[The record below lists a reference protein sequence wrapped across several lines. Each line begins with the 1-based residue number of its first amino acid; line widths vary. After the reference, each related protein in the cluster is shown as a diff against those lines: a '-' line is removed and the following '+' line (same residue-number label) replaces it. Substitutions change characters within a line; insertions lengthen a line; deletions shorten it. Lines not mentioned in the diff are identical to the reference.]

1 MDNNLYYIL
10 GGIAY
15 GIFILQF
22 IISWVA
28 GEFDV
33 DVDFDVSDVVSFK
46 GFIHFFM
53 GFGGWTSI
61 KQLLGYEVTWID
73 WLIGFFI
80 GLVFV
85 FMLYHLYKFC
95 MKLQNLPKD
104 EPKTNLVGRTATIY
118 VHLGEG
124 RHLASV
130 NISGALREVE
140 VEGTKKKLLA
150 EAEGKKASLMA
161 EAEQKQA
168 MEMAPALAVEHM
180 IKSGMHPEAI
190 VQYAMTDRWKEVAEA
205 NAKVFEHI
213 QLGNVTVYG
222 DSNTAGQFMANMAKN
237 LAPSLEIARNLPI
250 ADSLKQIITGKKPE
264 ESPAKGDNFP
274 PVK

>member
-1 MDNNLYYIL
+1 MKTINYTQINTNFKMEMTSLIIVGVVVLVAIVTIIGIL
-10 GGIAY
+10 SRYRKCKSDELLVVY
-15 GIFILQF
+15 GKTG
-22 IISWVA
+22 SHK
-28 GEFDV
+28 EK
-33 DVDFDVSDVVSFK
+33 VSDAK
-46 GFIHFFM
+46 A
-53 GFGGWTSI
+53 
-61 KQLLGYEVTWID
+61 KAEEA
-73 WLIGFFI
+73 
-80 GLVFV
+80 
-85 FMLYHLYKFC
+85 
-95 MKLQNLPKD
+95 KLK
-104 EPKTNLVGRTATIY
+104 A
-118 VHLGEG
+118 
-124 RHLASV
+124 
-130 NISGALREVE
+130 
-140 VEGTKKKLLA
+140 EGTKKKLL
-150 EAEGKKASLMA
+150 AEGKKASLMA

-264 ESPAKGDNFP
+264 ESPANGDKFP

>member
-33 DVDFDVSDVVSFK
+33 DVDFD
-46 GFIHFFM
+46 
-53 GFGGWTSI
+53 
-61 KQLLGYEVTWID
+61 
-73 WLIGFFI
+73 
-80 GLVFV
+80 
-85 FMLYHLYKFC
+85 
-95 MKLQNLPKD
+95 
-104 EPKTNLVGRTATIY
+104 
-118 VHLGEG
+118 
-124 RHLASV
+124 
-130 NISGALREVE
+130 
-140 VEGTKKKLLA
+140 
-150 EAEGKKASLMA
+150 
-161 EAEQKQA
+161 
-168 MEMAPALAVEHM
+168 
-180 IKSGMHPEAI
+180 
-190 VQYAMTDRWKEVAEA
+190 
-205 NAKVFEHI
+205 
-213 QLGNVTVYG
+213 G

>member
-1 MDNNLYYIL
+1 MEMTSLIIVGVVVLVAIITIIGIL
-10 GGIAY
+10 SRYRKCKSDELLVVY
-15 GIFILQF
+15 G
-22 IISWVA
+22 
-28 GEFDV
+28 
-33 DVDFDVSDVVSFK
+33 
-46 GFIHFFM
+46 
-53 GFGGWTSI
+53 
-61 KQLLGYEVTWID
+61 
-73 WLIGFFI
+73 
-80 GLVFV
+80 
-85 FMLYHLYKFC
+85 
-95 MKLQNLPKD
+95 
-104 EPKTNLVGRTATIY
+104 KTGSHKEKVKI
-118 VHLGEG
+118 E
-124 RHLASV
+124 
-130 NISGALREVE
+130 
-140 VEGTKKKLLA
+140 A
-150 EAEGKKASLMA
+150 EAVKSVAILEA

>member
-1 MDNNLYYIL
+1 MEMTSLIIVGVVAIITIIGIL
-10 GGIAY
+10 SRYRKCKSDELLVVY
-15 GIFILQF
+15 GKTG
-22 IISWVA
+22 SHK
-28 GEFDV
+28 EK
-33 DVDFDVSDVVSFK
+33 VSERDAK
-46 GFIHFFM
+46 
-53 GFGGWTSI
+53 
-61 KQLLGYEVTWID
+61 
-73 WLIGFFI
+73 
-80 GLVFV
+80 
-85 FMLYHLYKFC
+85 
-95 MKLQNLPKD
+95 
-104 EPKTNLVGRTATIY
+104 
-118 VHLGEG
+118 
-124 RHLASV
+124 
-130 NISGALREVE
+130 
-140 VEGTKKKLLA
+140 
-150 EAEGKKASLMA
+150 GKKASLMA

>member
-1 MDNNLYYIL
+1 MEMTSLIIVGVVAIITIIGIL
-10 GGIAY
+10 SRYRKCKSDELLVVY
-15 GIFILQF
+15 GKTGSHKEKAKIEAEAVKSVAILEAEAAK
-22 IISWVA
+22 ILKA
-28 GEFDV
+28 AEA
-33 DVDFDVSDVVSFK
+33 K
-46 GFIHFFM
+46 ANATKM
-53 GFGGWTSI
+53 
-61 KQLLGYEVTWID
+61 QLEA
-73 WLIGFFI
+73 
-80 GLVFV
+80 
-85 FMLYHLYKFC
+85 
-95 MKLQNLPKD
+95 
-104 EPKTNLVGRTATIY
+104 EA
-118 VHLGEG
+118 
-124 RHLASV
+124 
-130 NISGALREVE
+130 
-140 VEGTKKKLLA
+140 EGTKKKLLA

-250 ADSLKQIITGKKPE
+250 ADSLKQIITGKKNHQL
-264 ESPAKGDNFP
+264 KVIIFLL
-274 PVK
+274 

>member
-1 MDNNLYYIL
+1 M
-10 GGIAY
+10 A
-15 GIFILQF
+15 
-22 IISWVA
+22 VA
-28 GEFDV
+28 
-33 DVDFDVSDVVSFK
+33 
-46 GFIHFFM
+46 
-53 GFGGWTSI
+53 
-61 KQLLGYEVTWID
+61 
-73 WLIGFFI
+73 
-80 GLVFV
+80 
-85 FMLYHLYKFC
+85 
-95 MKLQNLPKD
+95 
-104 EPKTNLVGRTATIY
+104 KTEQERQ
-118 VHLGEG
+118 
-124 RHLASV
+124 
-130 NISGALREVE
+130 VE
-140 VEGTKKKLLA
+140 VNEAKAKAEEAKLEAEVIIPAEKAKEKAKIEAEAVKSVAILEAEAEAAKILKAAEAKANATKMQLEAEAEGTKKKLLA

-264 ESPAKGDNFP
+264 ESPAKGDEFP

>member
-1 MDNNLYYIL
+1 MEMTSLIIVGVVVLVAIITIIGIL
-10 GGIAY
+10 SRYRKCKSDELLVVY
-15 GIFILQF
+15 GKTGSHKEKAKIEAEAVKSVAILEAEAEAAK
-22 IISWVA
+22 ILKA
-28 GEFDV
+28 AEA
-33 DVDFDVSDVVSFK
+33 K
-46 GFIHFFM
+46 ANATKM
-53 GFGGWTSI
+53 
-61 KQLLGYEVTWID
+61 QLE
-73 WLIGFFI
+73 
-80 GLVFV
+80 
-85 FMLYHLYKFC
+85 
-95 MKLQNLPKD
+95 
-104 EPKTNLVGRTATIY
+104 
-118 VHLGEG
+118 
-124 RHLASV
+124 
-130 NISGALREVE
+130 
-140 VEGTKKKLLA
+140 A

>member
-1 MDNNLYYIL
+1 
-10 GGIAY
+10 
-15 GIFILQF
+15 
-22 IISWVA
+22 
-28 GEFDV
+28 
-33 DVDFDVSDVVSFK
+33 
-46 GFIHFFM
+46 M
-53 GFGGWTSI
+53 GFYPATVNVNLTNCYEAKAKAEEAKLKAEVIIPAEKAKEKAKIEAEAVKSVAI
-61 KQLLGYEVTWID
+61 LEAEAEAAKILKAAEAKANATKMQLEA
-73 WLIGFFI
+73 
-80 GLVFV
+80 
-85 FMLYHLYKFC
+85 
-95 MKLQNLPKD
+95 
-104 EPKTNLVGRTATIY
+104 EA
-118 VHLGEG
+118 
-124 RHLASV
+124 
-130 NISGALREVE
+130 
-140 VEGTKKKLLA
+140 EGTKKKLLA

>member
-1 MDNNLYYIL
+1 MVVYGKTGSHKEKVSERDAKAEEAKLKAEVIIPAEKAKEKAKIEAEAVKSVAIL
-10 GGIAY
+10 EAEAEAAK
-15 GIFILQF
+15 ILK
-22 IISWVA
+22 A
-28 GEFDV
+28 AEA
-33 DVDFDVSDVVSFK
+33 K
-46 GFIHFFM
+46 ANATKM
-53 GFGGWTSI
+53 
-61 KQLLGYEVTWID
+61 QLEA
-73 WLIGFFI
+73 
-80 GLVFV
+80 
-85 FMLYHLYKFC
+85 
-95 MKLQNLPKD
+95 
-104 EPKTNLVGRTATIY
+104 EA
-118 VHLGEG
+118 
-124 RHLASV
+124 
-130 NISGALREVE
+130 
-140 VEGTKKKLLA
+140 EGTKKKLL
-150 EAEGKKASLMA
+150 A

-264 ESPAKGDNFP
+264 ESPANGDKFP

>member
-1 MDNNLYYIL
+1 MEMTSLIIVGVVVLVAIIGIL
-10 GGIAY
+10 SRYRKCKSDELLVVY
-15 GIFILQF
+15 GKTG
-22 IISWVA
+22 SHK
-28 GEFDV
+28 EK
-33 DVDFDVSDVVSFK
+33 VSERDAK
-46 GFIHFFM
+46 
-53 GFGGWTSI
+53 
-61 KQLLGYEVTWID
+61 
-73 WLIGFFI
+73 
-80 GLVFV
+80 
-85 FMLYHLYKFC
+85 
-95 MKLQNLPKD
+95 
-104 EPKTNLVGRTATIY
+104 
-118 VHLGEG
+118 
-124 RHLASV
+124 
-130 NISGALREVE
+130 
-140 VEGTKKKLLA
+140 
-150 EAEGKKASLMA
+150 GKKASLMA

-264 ESPAKGDNFP
+264 ESPANGDKFP